1 MALNLEKEA
10 DTTLQF
16 NRTHR
21 DEALAL
27 RERHL
32 LVVGIRPQRHLQAHD
47 SVTGLLLVLQLVQA
61 KPKPRP
67 LPRAADTCSTGD
79 GAQDHGGFILE

>member
-1 MALNLEKEA
+1 MALKLEKED

-21 DEALAL
+21 DEAAL
-27 RERHL
+27 CERHS